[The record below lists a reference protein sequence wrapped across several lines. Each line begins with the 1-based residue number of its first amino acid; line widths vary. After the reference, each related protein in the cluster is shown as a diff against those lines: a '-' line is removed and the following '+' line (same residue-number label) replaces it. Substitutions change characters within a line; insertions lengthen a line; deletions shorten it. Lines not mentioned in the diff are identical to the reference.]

1 MITRDDLQF
10 KCINCLDLQGSGIMQ
25 YRDNENKISAET
37 ITPRNGFNYGKPK
50 TFYYIDGV
58 DKEFTDLDVLID
70 FYNEKFIHDGEN
82 PETEV
87 NFVKVYKKREQ
98 KSID

>member
-1 MITRDDLQF
+1 MITRDDLQL
-10 KCINCLDLQGSGIMQ
+10 KCICCMDLQDCGIMQ

-50 TFYYIDGV
+50 TTYHIDRV
-58 DKEFTDLDVLID
+58 NKEFTDLDELID

-87 NFVKVYKKREQ
+87 NFVKVYKKRE
-98 KSID
+98 KPID